1 MFVLGLEA
9 YRNISQI
16 ATIYVLIK
24 GPRIQCLKANH
35 ENAKAIAK
43 QLEVRVHVSLEF
55 SRVAHTV
62 PNIMRLILIA
72 HGSIIV

>member
-1 MFVLGLEA
+1 M
-9 YRNISQI
+9 
-16 ATIYVLIK
+16 
-24 GPRIQCLKANH
+24 PKANH
-35 ENAKAIAK
+35 ENAKTIAK

-55 SRVAHTV
+55 SSVAHTV